1 MSEVRWKRLVLIF
14 ISSTMLLMGG
24 SEKVMSQNHSTEG
37 ALAPCGTKPNCV
49 SSQSTSERHKTE
61 PFKLNSSGPAALRKL
76 QAIISDLPG
85 TTIIRA
91 EDRYLQ
97 AEFKSRLFG
106 FVDDVEFVANEQEG
120 RVDVRSASRVGY
132 YDFGA
137 NRRRVEKIRS
147 LYDQE

>member
-1 MSEVRWKRLVLIF
+1 
-14 ISSTMLLMGG
+14 MGC
-24 SEKVMSQNHSTEG
+24 SEKAMGQNDSTG
-37 ALAPCGTKPNCV
+37 WALSPCGTKPNCV

-61 PFKLNSSGPAALRKL
+61 PFKLDGSGIAAIRKL
-76 QAIISDLPG
+76 QTIIAALPG

-91 EDRYLQ
+91 EDIYLH

-106 FVDDVEFVANEQEG
+106 FVDDVEFLADEKQG

>member
-1 MSEVRWKRLVLIF
+1 
-14 ISSTMLLMGG
+14 MGC
-24 SEKVMSQNHSTEG
+24 SEKAMGQNESPAR

-49 SSQSTSERHKTE
+49 SSQSTSGRHKTE
-61 PFKLNSSGPAALRKL
+61 PFKLDGSGPAAVRKL
-76 QAIISDLPG
+76 QTIISALPG

-91 EDRYLQ
+91 EELSLH

-106 FVDDVEFVANEQEG
+106 FVDDVEFLADEKEG
-120 RVDVRSASRVGY
+120 RVDVRSASRLGY

-147 LYDQE
+147 LYGQE

>member
-1 MSEVRWKRLVLIF
+1 MKKRLVLVF
-14 ISSTMLLMGG
+14 ISIWIVLMGC
-24 SEKVMSQNHSTEG
+24 SEKAMGQNNGTDRI
-37 ALAPCGTKPNCV
+37 LAPCGTKPNCV

-61 PFKLNSSGPAALRKL
+61 PFKLDSSGLAAIRKL
-76 QAIISDLPG
+76 KGIISALPG
-85 TTIIRA
+85 TTIVRA
-91 EDRYLQ
+91 GDLYLH

-106 FVDDVEFVANEQEG
+106 FVDDVEFLVREQEG

-137 NRRRVEKIRS
+137 NRRRVEKLRS